1 MQGRKGGRGREKRIW
16 GDRGIVGDGRGLR
29 MRGIEGVREGGRQV
43 GIDHEERKGGR
54 EVVNFILY
62 RH

>member
-1 MQGRKGGRGREKRIW
+1 M
-16 GDRGIVGDGRGLR
+16 GDGRGLR